1 VDATALRDGMLC
13 ADRKENLARRRGL
26 LGTGVTKPEPMH
38 EAVSQRSSFRFR
50 SAATI
55 LRIR

>member
-1 VDATALRDGMLC
+1 MRI
-13 ADRKENLARRRGL
+13 RKGIWLKEA
-26 LGTGVTKPEPMH
+26 GTGVAKPEPMR